1 MLKQRIV
8 TAALALA
15 IVLAILL
22 FGGSISW
29 KVLVWLGC
37 LVCVYEFSNMVKCHW
52 WSAPAVWGYIVI
64 TFVQW
69 CGGWHTPL
77 AIEVMGAVTL
87 ALPVLSKN
95 RYSILQC
102 ASVLLGAMYIG
113 YGGRSLVLL
122 RELPH
127 GLAWVLV
134 FLISIWMTD
143 TFAFFTGRA
152 LKGPKLWPSISPQ
165 KTVSGAIGGIA
176 GSILGTL
183 LVALS
188 LLRHEDVGF
197 LVILGILISV
207 AGQLGDFV
215 ESAYKR
221 SAGVKDSGGF
231 FPGHGGMLDRVDS
244 LIYAS
249 PFVFAFI
256 SHHLQGLLWS

>member
-22 FGGSISW
+22 FGGTVSW

-37 LVCVYEFSNMVKCHW
+37 LVCIYEFSNMVKCQW
-52 WSAPAVWGYIVI
+52 WSAPAVWGYMVT

-69 CGGWHTPL
+69 FGWWHRPL
-77 AIEVMGAVTL
+77 AIEIIGAVTL
-87 ALPVLSKN
+87 ALPVFSKN

-102 ASVLLGAMYIG
+102 ASVLLGALYIG

-134 FLISIWMTD
+134 FLIAIWMTD
-143 TFAFFTGRA
+143 TIAFFTGRA
-152 LKGPKLWPSISPQ
+152 LKGPKLWPTISPQ
-165 KTVSGAIGGIA
+165 KTVSGGIGGIA
-176 GSILGTL
+176 GGIIGTW
-183 LVALS
+183 LVALFS
-188 LLRHEDVGF
+188 FRHFDAVF
-197 LVILGILISV
+197 LVVLGILISV

-221 SAGVKDSGGF
+221 SAGVKDSGGL

-249 PFVFAFI
+249 PFVYAFI
-256 SHHLQGLLWS
+256 SAHLQGLLWS